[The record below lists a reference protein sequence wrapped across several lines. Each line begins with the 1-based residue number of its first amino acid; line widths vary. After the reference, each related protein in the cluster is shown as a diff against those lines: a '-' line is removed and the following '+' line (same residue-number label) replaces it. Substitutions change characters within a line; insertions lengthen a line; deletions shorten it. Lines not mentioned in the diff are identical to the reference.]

1 MSRKPNEDFF
11 AHSTMSFGEHLE
23 ELRRALF
30 KAVVGLVAGFLIG
43 LIIANKVV
51 AFIQTPLLDG
61 LTRYYGDKD
70 IAALEA
76 KYGEEEVKEVSK
88 YIKSESRTM
97 DILYIERSQADEI
110 ARQFNGETVADLELG
125 KPDSSDML
133 KIRVWH
139 PIKSKV
145 TALNVQEAF
154 MIWLKAAFVAGV
166 IMSSP
171 WVFYQI
177 WIFVAAGLYPH
188 EQKHVYIYLPMS
200 LLLFLAGASLAFF
213 FVFEPVID
221 FLFQFNRAMNI
232 DPDPRIS
239 EWVSFVL
246 FLPLG
251 FGVAFQLPLV
261 MLFLNRI
268 GMLSVELYTR
278 SWRTAILC
286 IFVLS
291 MFLTPS
297 DPISMLMM
305 AVPLT
310 VLYFFGI
317 LLCIYMPQA
326 KSPYKEGYDPK
337 Q

>member
-1 MSRKPNEDFF
+1 
-11 AHSTMSFGEHLE
+11 MSFGEHLD
-23 ELRRALF
+23 ELRRALA
-30 KAVVGLVAGFLIG
+30 KAVAGLVIGFLLG
-43 LIIANKVV
+43 LLVANKVV

-61 LTRYYGDKD
+61 MTRYYAAKD
-70 IAALEA
+70 VAALQA
-76 KYGEEEVKEVSK
+76 KFGEEEVAPVADF
-88 YIKSESRTM
+88 ITTESRTM
-97 DILYIERSQADEI
+97 DFLYVEQQQVEELL
-110 ARQFNGETVADLELG
+110 RQMNGEATEEPKLAPPETD
-125 KPDSSDML
+125 KML
-133 KIRVWH
+133 KIRVWR

-154 MIWLKAAFVAGV
+154 MIWLKAGFVAGV
-166 IMSSP
+166 VMSSP
-171 WVFYQI
+171 WVFYHI

-188 EQKHVYIYLPMS
+188 EQKYVYLYLPIS
-200 LLLFLAGASLAFF
+200 LLLFLAGACLAFF

-221 FLFQFNRAMNI
+221 FLFKFNRAMNV

-239 EWVSFVL
+239 EWISFVL

-261 MLFLNRI
+261 MLFVNRL
-268 GMLSVELYTR
+268 GLFSTTQYLS
-278 SWRTAILC
+278 SWRMAIMC

-310 VLYFFGI
+310 LLYFLGI
-317 LLCIYMPQA
+317 LLCMYMP
-326 KSPYKEGYDPK
+326 KMKNPYQEGYDPG

>member
-1 MSRKPNEDFF
+1 
-11 AHSTMSFGEHLE
+11 MSFGEHLE

-30 KAVVGLVAGFLIG
+30 KAVAGLALGFLLG
-43 LIIANKVV
+43 LLIANRVV

-61 LTRYYGDKD
+61 LTRYYGAKD

-76 KYGEEEVKEVSK
+76 KFGEKAVEPVAE
-88 YIKSESRTM
+88 YIKKESQTM
-97 DILYIERSQADEI
+97 DLLYIERQQADELV
-110 ARQFNGETVADLELG
+110 RQMNGDPPSGIDLE

-133 KIRVWH
+133 KIRVWK
-139 PIKSKV
+139 PIKSRV

-154 MIWLKAAFVAGV
+154 MIWLKAGFVAGA
-166 IMSSP
+166 IISSP

-188 EQKHVYIYLPMS
+188 EQKYVYLYLPLS

-221 FLFQFNRAMNI
+221 FLFQFNRAMNV

-261 MLFLNRI
+261 MLFVHRLGLI
-268 GMLSVELYTR
+268 TVQTYVK
-278 SWRTAILC
+278 SWRMAVLC

-310 VLYFFGI
+310 ILYFFGI
-317 LLCIYMPQA
+317 VLCVYMPQT
-326 KSPYKEGYDPK
+326 KSPYQEGYDPK
-337 Q
+337 